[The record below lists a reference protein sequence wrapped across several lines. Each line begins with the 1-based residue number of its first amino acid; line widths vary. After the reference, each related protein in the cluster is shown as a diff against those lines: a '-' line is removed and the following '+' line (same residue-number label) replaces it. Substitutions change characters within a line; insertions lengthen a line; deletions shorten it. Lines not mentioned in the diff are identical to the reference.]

1 MILALAGGVGGA
13 KLAAGLQA
21 ALKAP
26 AELLTVVNTGD
37 DFEHL
42 GLCISPDLD
51 TVTYTL
57 SGRANPET
65 GVGGSRERPGTSST
79 RSPRSAAKT
88 GSASATATSPPT
100 SSAPAACRPG
110 RP

>member
-21 ALKAP
+21 ALDTP
-26 AELLTVVNTGD
+26 ADLLTVVNTGD

-42 GLCISPDLD
+42 GLSICPDLD
-51 TVTYTL
+51 TVMYTL

-65 GVGGSRERPGTSST
+65 GWGLAGETWHFLEALAALGGEGWFRLGDRDLATHVERT
-79 RSPRSAAKT
+79 RRLRA
-88 GSASATATSPPT
+88 
-100 SSAPAACRPG
+100 G

>member
-13 KLAAGLQA
+13 KLAAGLQS
-21 ALKAP
+21 ALDRP
-26 AELLTVVNTGD
+26 QDLLTVVNTGD

-42 GLCISPDLD
+42 GLAICPDLD
-51 TVTYTL
+51 TVMYTL

-65 GVGGSRERPGTSST
+65 GGASRERRGTSST
-79 RSPRSAAKT
+79 PSRPSAART
-88 GSASATATSPPT
+88 GSGSATATSPPT
-100 SSAPAACRPG
+100 SSAPAACGPG